1 MLLNREG
8 KVFVGQR
15 LDSTTEAWQMPQGGI
30 EPGENAE
37 AAALRE
43 LGEETGI
50 APDKVTLVATAPDE
64 LRYDLPDDL
73 IGKLWEGR
81 WRGQRQRWFLYR
93 FTGDDT
99 DIDIRTAHQEFRA
112 WRWVTRSELPAM
124 IVQFTNAHNDQGLDG
139 DRRGQ
144 GKEEEE
150 SDES

>member
-1 MLLNREG
+1 MTMAATEFAALPYRPCAGVMLLNREG

-43 LGEETGI
+43 RGAETGN

-73 IGKLWEGR
+73 VGKRWEGR
-81 WRGQRQRWFLYR
+81 WAGERWGCFL
-93 FTGDDT
+93 
-99 DIDIRTAHQEFRA
+99 
-112 WRWVTRSELPAM
+112 
-124 IVQFTNAHNDQGLDG
+124 
-139 DRRGQ
+139 
-144 GKEEEE
+144 
-150 SDES
+150 